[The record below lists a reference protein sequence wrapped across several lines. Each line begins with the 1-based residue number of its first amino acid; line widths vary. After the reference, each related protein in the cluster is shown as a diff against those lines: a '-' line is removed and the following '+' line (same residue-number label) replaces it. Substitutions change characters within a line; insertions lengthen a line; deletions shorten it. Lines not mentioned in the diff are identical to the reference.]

1 MSGGIKEWI
10 VGRSVLAGAEFF
22 TWRILIGRKRKKF
35 TWCCSLQGPVFKRSG
50 EPQGQQISFKR
61 EDFIFG
67 LCTGF
72 YRGQVVVRPGH
83 LFTVDHAASVCPQN
97 EGMAVAFPG
106 SCQLPDKAFCK
117 RSLNLGVF
125 GDSLE
130 IGVSIVILA
139 FSIEAQT
146 GLCAGFR
153 IESRK
158 IAVFFRK
165 IGQIQTIQ
173 RCSNGRKS
181 FSWSV

>member
-10 VGRSVLAGAEFF
+10 VGRSVLAGA
-22 TWRILIGRKRKKF
+22 
-35 TWCCSLQGPVFKRSG
+35 
-50 EPQGQQISFKR
+50 

-165 IGQIQTIQ
+165 IRQIQTIQ
-173 RCSNGRKS
+173 RCSNGRKTALSMGSARFLCCILINGNSES
-181 FSWSV
+181 FFGSLCILI